1 MYYKL
6 MVERI
11 LLVLLLCGVQG
22 FNFTEYAFK
31 YNKKYKNIE
40 EWNYRK
46 WIFDSN
52 VTMINRV
59 NAENRG
65 YTLAVN
71 NFTDWTSS

>member
-1 MYYKL
+1 MIGT
-6 MVERI
+6 I

-22 FNFTEYAFK
+22 YNFTEYALKF
-31 YNKKYKNIE
+31 NKKYKNVE
-40 EWNYRK
+40 EWYYRK

-52 VTMINRV
+52 LTMINQV

-71 NFTDWTSS
+71 NFTDWTHNELKSN